1 MTAEIL
7 IAIAMLCQIGFG
19 TSIRYYIT
27 DVQNAQLA
35 CQKQYID
42 CIKLKTEKV
51 DQLGKALANCVKE
64 K

>member
-7 IAIAMLCQIGFG
+7 IAIAMLCQIPKAGGFNSVSY
-19 TSIRYYIT
+19 T
-27 DVQNAQLA
+27 QLQ
-35 CQKQYID
+35 CQKHYID
-42 CIKLKTEKV
+42 CVKLKTEKL

>member
-7 IAIAMLCQIGFG
+7 IAIALLCQNS
-19 TSIRYYIT
+19 TASYNE
-27 DVQNAQLA
+27 VQLK

-42 CIKLKTEKV
+42 CIKLKTEKP

>member
-7 IAIAMLCQIGFG
+7 IAIAILCSNTARPIGFEFSE
-19 TSIRYYIT
+19 TT
-27 DVQNAQLA
+27 QLK
-35 CQKQYID
+35 CQKAYIN
-42 CIKLKTEKV
+42 CVKVKTEKE